1 MIREA
6 TENDFDEWLRMRVLL
21 YPERDSQRL
30 LSEIKTIFTRRTI
43 LGELDYHI
51 LVHEE
56 ERNKL
61 SGFIETSIRKQLQG
75 YQTSPVGYIESLY
88 VVPIN
93 RRNGIARQLVAF
105 SEKWIRSQNCN
116 QFFVDTDPGYLDAIQ
131 FYKSVGFKEVGSNE
145 KEIIFKK
152 G

>member
-21 YPERDSQRL
+21 YPECDSQQL
-30 LSEIKTIFTRRTI
+30 LSEIKTIFIRRTI

-88 VVPIN
+88 VDPIN
-93 RRNGIARQLVAF
+93 RRKGIARQLVSF
-105 SEKWIRSQNCN
+105 SEK
-116 QFFVDTDPGYLDAIQ
+116 
-131 FYKSVGFKEVGSNE
+131 
-145 KEIIFKK
+145 
-152 G
+152 